1 MKNIRKLLSVLLA
14 AMLLLTLV
22 SGVALAEGGDKV
34 TITVNTQSGLGAEEA
49 WKAVA
54 DAYMAIHPE
63 VEIVID
69 LKPTDNYGEWLQ
81 NVYATEN
88 PTTDIV
94 NINLAGAIAVGNS
107 INWLE
112 YAYNDSPYSDGI
124 WADQFNIDAQSID
137 KARGEMTAL
146 SLDSVQV
153 IWCYNKNIFEEV
165 GVEPPT
171 TWDEFV
177 AVCEKLD
184 AAGYQPLAVAG
195 DYESFW
201 SGKLGWLAQIY
212 ADQTTRSMIN
222 VYRAQEGDWC
232 YDPDMDGTW
241 EYDPTDPYND
251 DPWNVNQ
258 NDVRVWKAMVE
269 GEYTAD
275 TPGMRTVW
283 TNLAK
288 IFPKYAGGDN
298 FFGTNDS
305 QISSIFYQQKA
316 AIILDGAWR
325 IGQFKTQMEQLTSG
339 EDLELTEDNVI
350 SAEGITPF
358 EMGTFNMPSME
369 GEGIEAP
376 ARTIEVANGF
386 LGAIKKDKAH
396 DDAVADFLMYL
407 SSAEGYTQYLT
418 AGYDAGMTIN
428 GSTLVYG
435 AELPGDVQSMFDSL
449 TFIGNV
455 QKGNGVRLARG
466 LAGSAGDIT
475 ESYRLFYD
483 YCYRYLTGEIDIEQW
498 ITEHCAN
505 IEQYL
510 PEAMT
515 TSGVSMT
522 DIENPQNAPTGQ

>member
-1 MKNIRKLLSVLLA
+1 MKNILKSLSLLLA
-14 AMLLLTLV
+14 VMMLLAMLP
-22 SGVALAEGGDKV
+22 GAALAEDKI
-34 TITVNTQSGLGAEEA
+34 TITVNTQANLGSDEA

-69 LKPTDNYGEWLQ
+69 LKPAEGYGEWLQ
-81 NVYATEN
+81 NVYQTEN
-88 PTTDIV
+88 PNTDII

-124 WADQFNIDAQSID
+124 WADQFNIDAQSMD

-153 IWCYNKNIFEEV
+153 IWCYNKTIFEEV
-165 GVEPPT
+165 GVEAPT

-177 AVCEKLD
+177 EVCEKLD

-195 DYESFW
+195 DYDSFW
-201 SGKLGWLAQIY
+201 AGKLGWLAQIY

-258 NDVRVWKAMVE
+258 NDVRVWKAMVD
-269 GEYTAD
+269 GDYTAD
-275 TPGMRTVW
+275 TAGMRTVW

-298 FFGTNDS
+298 FFGTKDS

-325 IGQFKTQMEQLTSG
+325 IGQFETQMGQLTSG
-339 EDLELTEDNVI
+339 EDLALGEDNVI
-350 SAEGITPF
+350 SADGVTMF
-358 EMGTFNMPSME
+358 ELGTFPMPSME

-386 LGAIKKDKAH
+386 FGAIKKDKAH
-396 DDAVADFLMYL
+396 DDAVADFMMYV
-407 SSAEGYTQYLT
+407 SSAEGYTAYLS
-418 AGYDAGMTIN
+418 AGYEAGATIN
-428 GSTLVYG
+428 GPTLVYG
-435 AELPGDVQSMFDSL
+435 AELPGNVQDKFDSL
-449 TFIGNV
+449 VFIGNV

-483 YCYRYLTGEIDIEQW
+483 YCYRYLTGEIDIEGW
-498 ITEHCAN
+498 ISEHCAN
-505 IEQYL
+505 IAQYL
-510 PEAMT
+510 PEAMS
-515 TSGVSMT
+515 TSGVSMK
-522 DIENPQNAPTGQ
+522 NR